1 MLFFVN
7 KMMSWKIPITSSSSL
22 SHGKTGKKNKKRK
35 KKIETRE
42 ICHERNHAS
51 SWVDKRSD

>member
-22 SHGKTGKKNKKRK
+22 SHGKTGKKIRKERK
-35 KKIETRE
+35 K
-42 ICHERNHAS
+42 
-51 SWVDKRSD
+51 